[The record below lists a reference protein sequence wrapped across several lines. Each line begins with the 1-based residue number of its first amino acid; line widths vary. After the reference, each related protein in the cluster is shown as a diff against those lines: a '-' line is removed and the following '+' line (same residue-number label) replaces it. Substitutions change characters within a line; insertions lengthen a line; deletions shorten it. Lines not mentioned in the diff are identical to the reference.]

1 MNYSKFQNLPKSA
14 DQFPQP
20 KQSSYT
26 DVQMLQRQVISKQ
39 LEELQRRQHLQELSN
54 INRNQN
60 YADQL
65 SLVKQASGV
74 QYPPAANNT
83 PVLDPSQMFMAG
95 NMQMKQHNGPSGLVL
110 SQTHNL
116 APQFDLSSYRIHA
129 PRGGEN
135 LNGYSYVQGLDNQN
149 QSTFDSSFAGER
161 YNFSSQQIQTRDGLL
176 VSNTEDYLLG
186 QVQTGGSDS
195 VVLSNNYHQQGFTV
209 QKNASS
215 LESAKGDKN
224 AASLDPLEQK
234 ILYNTDDFSWE
245 STFGRNNKMSAGGFD
260 KTVEMPS
267 MQSGS
272 WSALMQSAVAE
283 TSSSDAGVQEEWSGL
298 SFQNPEPLN
307 EGEKLQSDWVDR
319 NLQNASSPSSKPH
332 DMIQNVDSFSN
343 FHLKQEEG
351 YQPTGGSKLIQ
362 GSLAFP
368 NTWPGER
375 MEHSD
380 HGSHQNSKF
389 SCTNDIHSGN
399 TFASH
404 EFRAAFWSQGV
415 TSDHMSGITN
425 YTQVNGMNDRGYS
438 VKAENMDPDAVSN
451 AENVSDSSKSVFE
464 LHNMD
469 NASNDQA
476 PAMQLSSKVSTPRNL
491 PYTSPTSLKFGFTLG
506 PTDQQLTQLYSSSS
520 SLPMGISSARPP
532 SNHIASD
539 YNSQHSAPL
548 VRSQRASEFPE
559 YNAAVFHENSEM
571 KISNSS
577 GSEVPI
583 LQNQNVGF
591 PPSRWTENQSTIPHE
606 CQQLE
611 KENSVLQGSAEI
623 TNTTSLNSR
632 AYEQDFVG
640 RHYFELNSP
649 ESASLITNSH
659 ELGSDQAEVKT
670 EAPSFPAREI
680 GLFRHS
686 LSQNHSPSNQM
697 LSTRINE
704 TDGVKNFSP
713 KYASIHNDHTITD
726 ARNLLSSAL
735 HLKDRAKSDS
745 YTASQL
751 RVLSGK
757 ASSMPHNQNYSQE
770 VDMFCQ
776 NRPISMNDSSNLAYQ
791 SHMNLQTAPSWL
803 KQYKALNNGKILSMR
818 DEAAQNNAAQQMSPG
833 NLQDNSLIMQVDL
846 ANTGQWSGLCR
857 STVATSVASSKLSTT
872 CVLPTFQNLA
882 RSMPKKRKF
891 AEFDMIPWHEGV
903 NHGQSSLHDISTAES
918 IWAQASKRKPEEAS
932 NAAVNVEELL
942 PVIRAKKR
950 LMSTTQLMQQI
961 FQRTPVIVLC
971 SDASLSSDSVAY
983 VVARLEL
990 GDALSLTSQLAS
1002 DTNNMSPEKLRTS
1015 KETKACKFSEIV
1027 KAFIGRVENVEAT
1040 LSRVDKSLSLVD
1052 FKVEARELERFSTNN
1067 RFAMFHTVR
1076 APPINANNASSSH
1089 IATLFNPA
1097 LQKYVIARALPEIL
1111 PDGQNCLSL

>member
-1 MNYSKFQNLPKSA
+1 
-14 DQFPQP
+14 
-20 KQSSYT
+20 
-26 DVQMLQRQVISKQ
+26 MLQRQVISKQ
-39 LEELQRRQHLQELSN
+39 LEELQRRQHLQELGSN
-54 INRNQN
+54 NNRNQN
-60 YADQL
+60 YAHQL

-74 QYPPAANNT
+74 QYPPAANGT
-83 PVLDPSQMFMAG
+83 PVLDPSRMFMAG
-95 NMQMKQHNGPSGLVL
+95 NMQMKQHIGPGGLVL
-110 SQTHNL
+110 SQTHNF
-116 APQFDLSSYRIHA
+116 APQFDVSSYRIHA
-129 PRGGEN
+129 PSGGEN

-149 QSTFDSSFAGER
+149 QSTFDGSFAGQR

-186 QVQTGGSDS
+186 QVQAGGSDS
-195 VVLSNNYHQQGFTV
+195 VVLSDNYHQQGFTV

-215 LESAKGDKN
+215 LESAKRDEN

-319 NLQNASSPSSKPH
+319 NLQNASSPCSKPH

-343 FHLKQEEG
+343 FQSAQHLKQEEG

-362 GSLAFP
+362 GSLALP
-368 NTWPGER
+368 NTWLGER

-380 HGSHQNSKF
+380 NGSHQNSKF

-399 TFASH
+399 TLSCH

-415 TSDHMSGITN
+415 TSDHMSGIQTN
-425 YTQVNGMNDRGYS
+425 YNQVNEMNDHGYS
-438 VKAENMDPDAVSN
+438 VKAENMDPDAVSS
-451 AENVSDSSKSVFE
+451 AENVTASSKSVFE

-469 NASNDQA
+469 DASNDQA
-476 PAMQLSSKVSTPRNL
+476 HAMQLSSKVSIPRNL
-491 PYTSPTSLKFGFTLG
+491 PYTSPTSLKFGFTSG
-506 PTDQQLTQLYSSSS
+506 PTDHQLPQLYSSSS
-520 SLPMGISSARPP
+520 SFPLGISSARPP
-532 SNHIASD
+532 SNHITSD
-539 YNSQHSAPL
+539 YRSQHSAPL
-548 VRSQRASEFPE
+548 VRSQRATEVPE

-571 KISNSS
+571 KISNSG

-591 PPSRWTENQSTIPHE
+591 PPSRWTENQSTTPHE

-611 KENSVLQGSAEI
+611 KENSVLEGSAEI
-623 TNTTSLNSR
+623 TNTKSLNR
-632 AYEQDFVG
+632 RGYEQDFVG
-640 RHYFELNSP
+640 KHYFELNFP
-649 ESASLITNSH
+649 ESASLITNPY
-659 ELGSDQAEVKT
+659 ELGSDQAEVKS

-680 GLFRHS
+680 DLCLHS
-686 LSQNHSPSNQM
+686 LNQNHSPSNQM
-697 LSTRINE
+697 LSTSNNE
-704 TDGVKNFSP
+704 TDGVKNFLP
-713 KYASIHNDHTITD
+713 KYSSIHNDHPITD
-726 ARNLLSSAL
+726 ARNLLLNAL
-735 HLKDRAKSDS
+735 HLKNGAKSDS

-770 VDMFCQ
+770 VDICCQ
-776 NRPISMNDSSNLAYQ
+776 NRPISMNNSSNLAYQ
-791 SHMNLQTAPSWL
+791 SHMNLQTASSWI
-803 KQYKALNNGKILSMR
+803 KHYKTLNNGKILSMR
-818 DEAAQNNAAQQMSPG
+818 DEAAQNNAAQQMIPG
-833 NLQDNSLIMQVDL
+833 NLLDNSLIRQVDL

-857 STVATSVASSKLSTT
+857 STVDTSVASSKLSPT

-891 AEFDMIPWHEGV
+891 AEFDMIPWHQGV

-918 IWAQASKRKPEEAS
+918 IWAQALKRKAEEAS
-932 NAAVNVEELL
+932 DAAVNVEELL

-950 LMSTTQLMQQI
+950 LISTTQLIQQI
-961 FQRTPVIVLC
+961 FRPTPVIILC

-983 VVARLEL
+983 VAARLEL

-1002 DTNNMSPEKLRTS
+1002 DTNNMSRLRTL
-1015 KETKACKFSEIV
+1015 KKTKACKFSEIV
-1027 KAFIGRVENVEAT
+1027 KAFIGRVKNVEAT

-1067 RFAMFHTVR
+1067 RFARFHTVR

-1089 IATLFNPA
+1089 MATLFNPA
-1097 LQKYVIARALPEIL
+1097 LKKYVIARALPEIL